1 MDNNYYHPDNGYNPV
16 NSEPAGRQETG
27 ESAAPVGG
35 AYPAGQIPREQTF
48 PDPTASNPVN
58 GAYRMSYQPGTNVYR
73 PDEPVGQYRRSAA
86 PQGDYRYA
94 AASAPQP
101 EQKKGISP
109 FGAVIV
115 LMLCV
120 AGVLAVWAG
129 IRLASGALGKGSGDQ
144 KKPAESTVTLE
155 VSESPS
161 TNVEYIPFDGQKLT
175 YAQIAAKFRS
185 AVVSVTVYYDAYGWA
200 SYVYSEGSG
209 FIIDEEGY
217 IVTNSHVIDDDNH
230 SQFKI
235 TVTIADDK
243 GEMIEVEAKVVGND
257 ARTDLAV
264 LKIDPAGLDLVVS
277 ELGQSAALVL
287 GDEVVAIG
295 NPGGSQFAGSITNGI
310 ISGIDRVID
319 SDAGTADNAM
329 KYLQTN
335 AAINPGNSG
344 GPLLNMYG
352 QVIGINTAKIVDEGY
367 ESLGFSIPID
377 TALPIIRQIIEVG
390 SVVRPA
396 LGISCDEITMQTAQW
411 YDVPQGLLIRGFYS
425 NSTLPAAGLERGD
438 IIVACDGIETLTLVD
453 LQNVIDTKAVGDTME
468 LTVFRSGYAGTFN
481 FTVELIAD
489 NDLGTLEQPG
499 RP

>member
-1 MDNNYYHPDNGYNPV
+1 MDNFNQPNNNQNNYPG
-16 NSEPAGRQETG
+16 
-27 ESAAPVGG
+27 
-35 AYPAGQIPREQTF
+35 
-48 PDPTASNPVN
+48 
-58 GAYRMSYQPGTNVYR
+58 QPGNEYGAPRREVPNGEYHISYPSGGNVYR
-73 PDEPVGQYRRSAA
+73 PQPPYTAA
-86 PQGDYRYA
+86 PQ
-94 AASAPQP
+94 PQP
-101 EQKKGISP
+101 QATSDGSGGWKTVRTILATVAICALLALGIS
-109 FGAVIV
+109 
-115 LMLCV
+115 
-120 AGVLAVWAG
+120 AGVNLAKRFTGPAQP
-129 IRLASGALGKGSGDQ
+129 Q
-144 KKPAESTVTLE
+144 KQEEVTLE
-155 VSESPS
+155 VTESPS
-161 TNVEYIPFDGQKLT
+161 TNIEYIPSDGERLT

-185 AVVSVTVYYDAYGWA
+185 AVVSVTVYYDAYGWG

-209 FIIDEEGY
+209 FIIDEQGY

-230 SQFKI
+230 DQFKI